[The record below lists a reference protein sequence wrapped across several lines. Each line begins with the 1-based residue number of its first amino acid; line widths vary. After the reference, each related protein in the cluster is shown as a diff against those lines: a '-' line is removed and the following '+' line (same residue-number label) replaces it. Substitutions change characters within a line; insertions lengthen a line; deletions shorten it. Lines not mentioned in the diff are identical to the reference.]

1 MDSNILKWWV
11 ESKLKKLVEFKELSN
26 LYIDLSEDILKNLI
40 FDSSIKDKQNQLLFI
55 NCIENSISF
64 LADHIH
70 TSFENQIESI
80 NHLNFKYKWVEL
92 SKLET
97 IKNVI
102 QKELDNDGMIEMI
115 EDSKKR
121 ILSINNNN
129 NLISSNKEN
138 DLKKFS
144 LILNKYK
151 TFNELLRKILEEC

>member
-1 MDSNILKWWV
+1 MDGNIFKRWV

-40 FDSSIKDKQNQLLFI
+40 FDSSIEDKQSQLLFI
-55 NCIENSISF
+55 NCVENSISF

-70 TSFENQIESI
+70 TSFTNQLESI

-92 SKLET
+92 CKLGSIE
-97 IKNVI
+97 IVI
-102 QKELDNDGMIEMI
+102 QKELDNDGLIEI
-115 EDSKKR
+115 VEDSKKR
-121 ILSINNNN
+121 ILSINND
-129 NLISSNKEN
+129 NLISTNKEN

-151 TFNELLRKILEEC
+151 TFDELLRKILEEC

>member
-1 MDSNILKWWV
+1 M
-11 ESKLKKLVEFKELSN
+11 EFKELSN

-55 NCIENSISF
+55 NCIENSISS

-70 TSFENQIESI
+70 TSFSNQIESI

-121 ILSINNNN
+121 ILLINDD

>member
-1 MDSNILKWWV
+1 V

-26 LYIDLSEDILKNLI
+26 LYIDLSEDILEKLI
-40 FDSSIKDKQNQLLFI
+40 FDSSFKDKQNQLLFI

-70 TSFENQIESI
+70 SSFSNQIESI

-102 QKELDNDGMIEMI
+102 QKELENDGMIEMI

-121 ILSINNNN
+121 ILSINND

>member
-1 MDSNILKWWV
+1 MDSNILKRRV

-70 TSFENQIESI
+70 TSFSNQIESI

-129 NLISSNKEN
+129 FISSNKEN

>member
-1 MDSNILKWWV
+1 MDGNIFKRWV

-40 FDSSIKDKQNQLLFI
+40 FDSSIEDKQSQLLFI
-55 NCIENSISF
+55 NCVENSISF

-70 TSFENQIESI
+70 TSFTNQLESI

-92 SKLET
+92 CKLES
-97 IKNVI
+97 IEIVI
-102 QKELDNDGMIEMI
+102 QKELDNDGLIEI
-115 EDSKKR
+115 VEDSKKR
-121 ILSINNNN
+121 IFSINND
-129 NLISSNKEN
+129 NLISTNKEN

-151 TFNELLRKILEEC
+151 TFDELLRKILEEC

>member
-1 MDSNILKWWV
+1 MDSNIFKRWV

-40 FDSSIKDKQNQLLFI
+40 FDSSIEDKHSQLLFI
-55 NCIENSISF
+55 NCVENSISF

-70 TSFENQIESI
+70 TSFTNQLESI

-92 SKLET
+92 CKLET
-97 IKNVI
+97 IENII
-102 QKELDNDGMIEMI
+102 QKELDNDGLIEMI

-121 ILSINNNN
+121 ILSINND

-151 TFNELLRKILEEC
+151 TFDELLRKILEEC

>member
-1 MDSNILKWWV
+1 M
-11 ESKLKKLVEFKELSN
+11 EFKELSN

-40 FDSSIKDKQNQLLFI
+40 FDSSIEDKQRQLLFI
-55 NCIENSISF
+55 NCVENSISF

-70 TSFENQIESI
+70 TSFTNQLESI

-92 SKLET
+92 CKLET
-97 IKNVI
+97 IENVI
-102 QKELDNDGMIEMI
+102 QKELDNDGLVEMI

-121 ILSINNNN
+121 ILSINND
-129 NLISSNKEN
+129 NLISTNKEN

-151 TFNELLRKILEEC
+151 TFDELLRKILEEC

>member
-1 MDSNILKWWV
+1 MDGNIFKRWV

-40 FDSSIKDKQNQLLFI
+40 FDSSIEDKQSQLLFI
-55 NCIENSISF
+55 NCVENSISF

-70 TSFENQIESI
+70 TSFTNQLESI

-92 SKLET
+92 CKLET
-97 IKNVI
+97 IENVI
-102 QKELDNDGMIEMI
+102 QKELDNDGLIEMI

-121 ILSINNNN
+121 ILSINND
-129 NLISSNKEN
+129 NLISTNKEN

-151 TFNELLRKILEEC
+151 TFDELLRKILEEC

>member
-1 MDSNILKWWV
+1 M
-11 ESKLKKLVEFKELSN
+11 EPKLKKLVEFKELSN

-70 TSFENQIESI
+70 TSFGNQIESI
-80 NHLNFKYKWVEL
+80 KHLNFKYKWVEL

-121 ILSINNNN
+121 ILLINND

>member
-1 MDSNILKWWV
+1 M
-11 ESKLKKLVEFKELSN
+11 EFKELSN

-55 NCIENSISF
+55 NSIENSISY
-64 LADHIH
+64 LAEHLH
-70 TSFENQIESI
+70 TSFSNQIESI

-115 EDSKKR
+115 EESKKR
-121 ILSINNNN
+121 ILSINND

>member
-1 MDSNILKWWV
+1 M
-11 ESKLKKLVEFKELSN
+11 EFKELSN
-26 LYIDLSEDILKNLI
+26 LYIDLSEDILEKLI
-40 FDSSIKDKQNQLLFI
+40 FDSSFKDKQNQLLFI

-70 TSFENQIESI
+70 SSFSNQIESI

-121 ILSINNNN
+121 ILLINND

>member
-1 MDSNILKWWV
+1 M
-11 ESKLKKLVEFKELSN
+11 EFKELSN

-55 NCIENSISF
+55 NCIENSISS

-70 TSFENQIESI
+70 TSFSNQIESI

-121 ILSINNNN
+121 ILSINND

>member
-1 MDSNILKWWV
+1 M

-26 LYIDLSEDILKNLI
+26 LYIDLSEDILEKLI
-40 FDSSIKDKQNQLLFI
+40 FDSSFKDKQNQLLFI

-70 TSFENQIESI
+70 SSFSNQIESI

-102 QKELDNDGMIEMI
+102 QKELENDGMIEMI

-121 ILSINNNN
+121 ILSINND

-151 TFNELLRKILEEC
+151 TFDELLRKILEEC

>member
-1 MDSNILKWWV
+1 M

-40 FDSSIKDKQNQLLFI
+40 FDSSIEDKQSQLLFI
-55 NCIENSISF
+55 NCVENSISF

-70 TSFENQIESI
+70 TSFTNQLESI

-92 SKLET
+92 CKLES
-97 IKNVI
+97 IEIVI
-102 QKELDNDGMIEMI
+102 QKELDNDGLIEI
-115 EDSKKR
+115 VEDSKKR
-121 ILSINNNN
+121 IFSINND
-129 NLISSNKEN
+129 NLISTNKEN

-151 TFNELLRKILEEC
+151 TFDELLRKILEEC

>member
-1 MDSNILKWWV
+1 M

-55 NCIENSISF
+55 NCIENSISS

-70 TSFENQIESI
+70 TSFSNQIESI

-129 NLISSNKEN
+129 LISSNKEN

>member
-1 MDSNILKWWV
+1 M
-11 ESKLKKLVEFKELSN
+11 EFKELSN

-64 LADHIH
+64 LADHLH
-70 TSFENQIESI
+70 TSFSNQIESI

-97 IKNVI
+97 IKNII
-102 QKELDNDGMIEMI
+102 QKELDNDGIIEMI

-129 NLISSNKEN
+129 FISSNKEN

-151 TFNELLRKILEEC
+151 TFDELLRKILEEC

>member
-1 MDSNILKWWV
+1 MDSNILKRRV

-55 NCIENSISF
+55 NCIENSISY
-64 LADHIH
+64 LADHLH
-70 TSFENQIESI
+70 TSFGNQIESI

-129 NLISSNKEN
+129 LISSNKEN

>member
-1 MDSNILKWWV
+1 M

-70 TSFENQIESI
+70 TSFDNQIESI

-102 QKELDNDGMIEMI
+102 QKELDNEGMIEMI

-121 ILSINNNN
+121 ILSINND

>member
-1 MDSNILKWWV
+1 M
-11 ESKLKKLVEFKELSN
+11 EFKELSN

-55 NCIENSISF
+55 NCIENSISS

-70 TSFENQIESI
+70 TSFSNQIESI

-97 IKNVI
+97 IKNII

-121 ILSINNNN
+121 ILSINNA

>member
-1 MDSNILKWWV
+1 MDSNIFKWWV

-55 NCIENSISF
+55 NCIENSISS

-70 TSFENQIESI
+70 TSFSNQIESI

-97 IKNVI
+97 IKNII

-121 ILSINNNN
+121 ILSINND

>member
-1 MDSNILKWWV
+1 M
-11 ESKLKKLVEFKELSN
+11 EFKELSN

-40 FDSSIKDKQNQLLFI
+40 FDSSIEDKQSQLLFI
-55 NCIENSISF
+55 NCVENSISF

-70 TSFENQIESI
+70 TSFGNQIESI

-97 IKNVI
+97 LKNVI

-121 ILSINNNN
+121 ILLINND

>member
-1 MDSNILKWWV
+1 
-11 ESKLKKLVEFKELSN
+11 VEFKELSN

-121 ILSINNNN
+121 LLLINND

>member
-1 MDSNILKWWV
+1 
-11 ESKLKKLVEFKELSN
+11 VEFKELSN

-40 FDSSIKDKQNQLLFI
+40 FDLSIKDKQNQLLFI
-55 NCIENSISF
+55 NCIENSISS

-70 TSFENQIESI
+70 TSFSNQIESI

-97 IKNVI
+97 IKNII

-121 ILSINNNN
+121 ILLVNND

>member
-1 MDSNILKWWV
+1 M
-11 ESKLKKLVEFKELSN
+11 ESKFKKLVEFKELSN

-55 NCIENSISF
+55 NCIENSISY
-64 LADHIH
+64 LADHIYN
-70 TSFENQIESI
+70 SFSIQMESI
-80 NHLNFKYKWVEL
+80 NHLNFKNKWIEL

-102 QKELDNDGMIEMI
+102 QKELDHDGMIEMI
-115 EDSKKR
+115 DDSKMR
-121 ILSINNNN
+121 ILSINND
-129 NLISSNKEN
+129 NLISTNKEN

-151 TFNELLRKILEEC
+151 TFSELLRKILDEC

>member
-1 MDSNILKWWV
+1 V

-55 NCIENSISF
+55 NCIENSISS

-70 TSFENQIESI
+70 TSFSNQIESI

-121 ILSINNNN
+121 ILSINND

-151 TFNELLRKILEEC
+151 TFIELLRKILEEC

>member
-1 MDSNILKWWV
+1 MDSNILKRRV

-55 NCIENSISF
+55 NCIENSISS

-70 TSFENQIESI
+70 TSFSNQIESI

-121 ILSINNNN
+121 ILLINND

>member
-1 MDSNILKWWV
+1 M

-40 FDSSIKDKQNQLLFI
+40 FDLSIKDKQNQLLFI
-55 NCIENSISF
+55 NCIENSISS

-70 TSFENQIESI
+70 TSFSNQIESI

-102 QKELDNDGMIEMI
+102 QKELDNDGIIEMI

-121 ILSINNNN
+121 ILSINND

>member
-1 MDSNILKWWV
+1 M

-55 NCIENSISF
+55 NCIENSISS
-64 LADHIH
+64 LADHLH
-70 TSFENQIESI
+70 TSFSNQIESI

-121 ILSINNNN
+121 ILLINDD

>member
-1 MDSNILKWWV
+1 M
-11 ESKLKKLVEFKELSN
+11 ESKFKKLVEFKELSN

-55 NCIENSISF
+55 NCIENSISY
-64 LADHIH
+64 LADHIYD
-70 TSFENQIESI
+70 SFSSQMESI
-80 NHLNFKYKWVEL
+80 NHLNFKNKWIEL

-102 QKELDNDGMIEMI
+102 QKELDHDGMIEMI
-115 EDSKKR
+115 DDSKMR
-121 ILSINNNN
+121 ILSINND
-129 NLISSNKEN
+129 NLISTNKEN

-151 TFNELLRKILEEC
+151 TFSELLRKILDEC

>member
-1 MDSNILKWWV
+1 M

-55 NCIENSISF
+55 NCIENSISS

-70 TSFENQIESI
+70 TSFSNQIESI

-121 ILSINNNN
+121 ILLINDD